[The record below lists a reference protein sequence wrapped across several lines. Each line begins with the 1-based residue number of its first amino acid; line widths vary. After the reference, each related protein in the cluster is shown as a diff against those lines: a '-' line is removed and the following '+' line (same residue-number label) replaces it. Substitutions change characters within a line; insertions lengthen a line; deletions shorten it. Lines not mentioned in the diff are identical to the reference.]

1 MSSDDTE
8 SRLHTLEREMGE
20 VRKLVM
26 IGNGHPPL
34 IERVATLERALATQ
48 TWLLRLIVGGVVGN
62 AIAIIAAL
70 VKLYMK

>member
-20 VRKLVM
+20 VRKLLMV
-26 IGNGHPPL
+26 GNGHPPL